1 MTTRAFA
8 RLMNVS
14 AGIVAALWVALAAST
29 AADAGRV
36 HTFDRDA
43 PNRPPAGFVFAAMR
57 QSDAGRWRVRRQGS
71 TAALVHDANAAADG
85 YALAVEDR
93 PPGRPASL
101 SARVRLEG
109 GARSGGLVWRYTDA
123 QNYDALVLDLRR
135 GTLALYRVRDGNRV
149 RVEFEDDLELDP
161 AGWHTLQVKLDADA
175 TRASIGGVRVFAH
188 HHDDRRA
195 HDVSVGR
202 VGLVATG
209 DSTVA
214 FDDLRV
220 EAGREDRDR

>member
-1 MTTRAFA
+1 
-8 RLMNVS
+8 MNVS

-43 PNRPPAGFVFAAMR
+43 PNRRPAGFVLAAMR
-57 QSDAGRWRVRRQGS
+57 QPDAGRWRVRREGR
-71 TAALVHDANAAADG
+71 AGALVHAAARAADG
-85 YALAVEDR
+85 YALAIEDQAAAR
-93 PPGRPASL
+93 PFKV

-109 GARSGGLVWRYTDA
+109 GARTGGLVWRYTDD
-123 QNYDALVLDLRR
+123 QNFDALVLDLAH

-161 AGWHTLQVKLDADA
+161 AGWHRLQVTLDDDA
-175 TRASIGGVRVFAH
+175 TRASIGGVRVFVH
-188 HHDDRRA
+188 HHRDRAADRPA
-195 HDVSVGR
+195 GR
-202 VGLVATG
+202 VGLIATG

-220 EAGREDRDR
+220 DLDREDHHP